1 MSERRTT
8 RLPVAPVQRIL
19 DTVVLVSFVDP
30 KHPLHHTG
38 KKHVESL
45 ATEPD
50 VFLPSTSILELDL
63 VFKGAEFKFQQ
74 RKEIFALLRQ
84 VIPDEKVLPL
94 TLPVMDKA
102 IELDNKARWTS
113 HYFDVLIAA
122 YAMTYSAKILTT
134 DKMIPTLGVHVG
146 W

>member
-1 MSERRTT
+1 MNERQTT

-19 DTVVLVSFVDP
+19 DTVVLVSFVDSR
-30 KHPLHHTG
+30 HPLHQAG

-50 VFLPSTSILELDL
+50 VFLPSTAIIELDL
-63 VFKGAEFKFQQ
+63 VFKGARFKYQQ
-74 RKEIFALLRQ
+74 RREIYELLRQ

-94 TLPVMDKA
+94 TLSVMKKA
-102 IELDNKARWTS
+102 IELEKKARWTS

-122 YAMTYSAKILTT
+122 YASTYSAKILTT
-134 DKMIPTLGVHVG
+134 DKMIPTLGVPVE